1 MRSSWCPHGNQAL
14 WVRED
19 MPLFLPVANFLLS
32 SDPAQVGTQLCT
44 HSSSAQTP
52 VRTILPLRI
61 NECGPRKVGFGVY
74 STVAALLP
82 RIPNEGPCACRWL
95 TMVGFAVGKGEW
107 GQGLGGRAE
116 LGPWCP

>member
-19 MPLFLPVANFLLS
+19 MPLFLPVANFLLP

-61 NECGPRKVGFGVY
+61 NECGPRKVGFGGVPQE
-74 STVAALLP
+74 LLFSP
-82 RIPNEGPCACRWL
+82 EFLMKARVL
-95 TMVGFAVGKGEW
+95 VGG
-107 GQGLGGRAE
+107 
-116 LGPWCP
+116 